1 MAFRSSFASLLKL
14 GSFALAIGV
23 AYKVLASRW
32 MGQSL
37 SLSGFARA
45 KGAKAVDLLT
55 IDAKGLQCLLEGGE
69 ITSLDLVRRYLAQIQ
84 QHDGKLR
91 AMIKVTPSDIL
102 EETAKSLDRE
112 RAAGRLLG
120 PLHGIPIII
129 KVGGPGN
136 DPAGAP
142 VTLLISSGQ
151 H

>member
-1 MAFRSSFASLLKL
+1 MAFRSSFTSLLKL

-37 SLSGFARA
+37 SLPGFARA
-45 KGAKAVDLLT
+45 KGAKVVDLLT
-55 IDAKGLQCLLEGGE
+55 IDAKGLQCLLGRGE
-69 ITSLDLVRRYLAQIQ
+69 ITNLDLVRRYLAQIQ
-84 QHDGKLR
+84 RHDGKLR

-112 RAAGRLLG
+112 RAAGRLRG

-136 DPAGAP
+136 DPAP
-142 VTLLISSGQ
+142 FTLLISSGQ